1 MKALII
7 IVVWLLM
14 GGNIFGQGIEFFSG
28 TLDEAFERAKE
39 EKKLVFVDFYADWCG
54 PCKQLAQDV
63 FTKPEVGIYYNEK

>member
-54 PCKQLAQDV
+54 P
-63 FTKPEVGIYYNEK
+63 